1 MKSHNNIID
10 RKINSACF
18 NIAWCGGAL
27 PPAGTRSRR
36 EALAVLSI
44 VHNVKM
50 GCGAVGV
57 PVWLSGCAAG
67 FESRTRFQ
75 ALSDA

>member
-1 MKSHNNIID
+1 MKSHNLID
-10 RKINSACF
+10 RKKNSACF

-27 PPAGTRSRR
+27 PPAGIRSRR
-36 EALAVLSI
+36 EALAVSSI
-44 VHNVKM
+44 VHNGKWAA
-50 GCGAVGV
+50 GAVGV

-67 FESRTRFQ
+67 FESRTRFH